1 MIRLVNAL
9 VTSLVDVCLV
19 FLMLITIEAMALIPQ
34 GWLLIGVVRHVLSWA
49 ILMPFL
55 VLVFITLFCSN
66 LVRELV

>member
-1 MIRLVNAL
+1 MKVLNTLVKSI
-9 VTSLVDVCLV
+9 VDTSLV

-49 ILMPFL
+49 ILWPFL